1 MGSNPEEA
9 QKLHRFLVK
18 QGAVSTCLNCV
29 GWKNGACIAYGAPVL
44 PPPEVLVFGCKSW
57 DNEIPFNRE

>member
-18 QGAVSTCLNCV
+18 QGAVSTCLNCCN
-29 GWKNGACIAYGAPVL
+29 WKRGRCALADTV
-44 PPPEVLVFGCKSW
+44 PPAEVLVFGCPAW
-57 DNEIPFNRE
+57 DNTLPF